1 MTEAAITVRGLD
13 HFFGEGDARKQALFD
28 INLEVARGSLTVLM
42 GPSGS
47 GKTTLL
53 TLMGCL
59 REVHAGSIRLLDQDL
74 FDADETTRIVMR
86 RRLGFIFQAHNLHDS
101 LTARQNVVMGL
112 QVHGRGD
119 GKRHAA
125 AADHILA
132 LLGLGER
139 LDYLPA
145 NLSGGQKQRVAIARA
160 LVSNPDIIFA
170 DEPTAALDKVSG
182 LATVQL
188 FKDLGQARRTTTVM
202 VTHDPRILDLA
213 DRVVTLQDG
222 RIVEDRAGVMRDNAQ
237 PR

>member
-1 MTEAAITVRGLD
+1 MTSFAIDVRKLD
-13 HFFGEGDARKQALFD
+13 YSFGKDEARKQVLFD
-28 INLEVARGSLTVLM
+28 INLQIKTGSLTVLM

-59 REVHAGSIRLLDQDL
+59 RAVQSGSVSVLDHEL
-74 FDADETTRIVMR
+74 FGADEHRQLQVR
-86 RRLGFIFQAHNLHDS
+86 RQVGFIFQAHNLHNS
-101 LTARQNVVMGL
+101 LTARQNVMMGL

-119 GKRHAA
+119 ARKHKQAS
-125 AADHILA
+125 DHLLR

-139 LDYLPA
+139 LEYRPG

-182 LATVQL
+182 LSAVQL
-188 FKDLGQARRTTTVM
+188 FKDLGRHRGTTTVM

-213 DRVVTLQDG
+213 DRVITLVDG
-222 RIVEDRAGVMRDNAQ
+222 RIADDCVKHSGLPMG
-237 PR
+237 